1 MSNTYARLNL
11 SYVLYKTQD
20 HTFVFISVMN
30 INGFSH

>member
-20 HTFVFISVMN
+20 HTFGFNIIMI
-30 INGFSH
+30 INGCSH